1 MNTQITKSLVAGL
14 TAYGVENQEVATKL
28 TDVFGREKS
37 FLDKVSDFDEVVDE
51 YPEIENLRE
60 VFFDL
65 LILNFFAEDTKKLE
79 DDYLES
85 EEWEQIEDETIDRG
99 TEMLNLFL
107 YLRECK
113 DEKIQPSLDDYLT
126 EFLLVDESEFQDEHQ
141 IYESII
147 ANQILMESDYEEI
160 SKVTAKIGNQD
171 EMGEYFYVIMGFFLN
186 PNPTDADQ
194 EEFSKYAPDELFDTA
209 LYQILISYLKA

>member
-1 MNTQITKSLVAGL
+1 MNTQITKSLDAGL
-14 TAYGVENQEVATKL
+14 TAYGVENQEIVAKL
-28 TDVFGREKS
+28 TEVFEQEKS
-37 FLDKVSDFDEVVDE
+37 FLDKVSDFDDVVDE

-65 LILNFFAEDTKKLE
+65 LILNFFAEDSKKLE

-85 EEWEQIEDETIDRG
+85 EEWERIEDETIDRG

-113 DEKIQPSLDDYLT
+113 DEKIEPSLDDYLT
-126 EFLLVDESEFQDEHQ
+126 EFLLVEESEFQDEHQ

-147 ANQILMESDYEEI
+147 ANQILMDSDFEEI
-160 SKVTAKIGNQD
+160 AKVASKLDSQD
-171 EMGEYFYVIMGFFLN
+171 ELGEYFYVIMGFFLN
-186 PNPTDADQ
+186 PNPSESDQ
-194 EEFSKYAPDELFDTA
+194 VDFKKYAPNELYDTA